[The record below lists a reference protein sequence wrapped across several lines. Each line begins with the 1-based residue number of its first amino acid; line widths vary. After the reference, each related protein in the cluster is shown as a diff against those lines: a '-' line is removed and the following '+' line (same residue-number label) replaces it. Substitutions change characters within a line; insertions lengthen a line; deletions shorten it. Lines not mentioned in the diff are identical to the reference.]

1 MNRQQRAELAQET
14 LSILQ
19 HGTYVSPQG
28 SQVSVAKE
36 LAFSCAGTVLYRP
49 GDLEAMLQEVE
60 ARPAADATTLNV
72 SSGTTL
78 EAGRA
83 LVEKYG
89 SVTCLNFASAKNPGG
104 GFLSGSQ
111 AQEESLARASG
122 LYSSLQTQPA
132 FYEFHRSGTSCLY
145 SDHAIFSP
153 QVPVFRDDSGQLL
166 SSPWKCSFITAA
178 AVNAGAVRQNE
189 PGRAKEIV
197 PCMERRTR
205 MVLSVAILSGCQ
217 TLVLGAWGCGVFK
230 NEPAVVAGIF
240 SRVLSE
246 AHFRGKLRHIEF
258 AIYDPTSEGS
268 TVSAFRNQLKGS

>member
-19 HGTYVSPQG
+19 SGTYLSPQG
-28 SQVSVAKE
+28 SQLSIAEE
-36 LAFSCAGTVLYRP
+36 LASSCKGTVLYRP
-49 GDLEAMLQEVE
+49 AELDAMLREVE
-60 ARPAADATTLNV
+60 ARPGSGATTLGV
-72 SSGTTL
+72 SNATTL

-83 LVEKYG
+83 LVQKYDH
-89 SVTCLNFASAKNPGG
+89 VVCLNFASAKNPGG

-122 LYSSLQTQPA
+122 LYASLQTQPA
-132 FYEFHRSGTSCLY
+132 FYEFHRSGTSSLY
-145 SDHAIFSP
+145 SDHTIFSP
-153 QVPVFRDDSGQLL
+153 QVPIFRDDSGQILA
-166 SSPWKCSFITAA
+166 SGWKCSFITAA

-189 PGRAKEIV
+189 PARAKEIV

-217 TLVLGAWGCGVFK
+217 ALVLGAWGCGVFK

-240 SRVLSE
+240 ARVLSE
-246 AHFRGKLRHIEF
+246 ARFQGKLRHIEF
-258 AIYDPTSEGS
+258 AIYDPAADGS
-268 TVSAFRNQLKGS
+268 TVSAFRQQLNV